1 MIRRVEIDENCPTLF
16 GRLSRSAAVR
26 SGLAAVAA
34 FGAGHARAQ
43 ALGGGDEQRVVRGRL
58 GQPVTRQQLGTAGLA
73 AFLAAEDQL
82 RAADLHGV
90 AHAATPPSSRAT
102 ASGLEG
108 NQAWK

>member
-1 MIRRVEIDENCPTLF
+1 VLLQCGGQVAGF
-16 GRLSRSAAVR
+16 FQRLQ
-26 SGLAAVAA
+26 
-34 FGAGHARAQ
+34 AGHALGPVALVAGNALAHLAVPR
-43 ALGGGDEQRVVRGRL
+43 LGGGDEQGVVRGRL

-102 ASGLEG
+102 ATGLDG

>member
-1 MIRRVEIDENCPTLF
+1 MVRISDGVP
-16 GRLSRSAAVR
+16 AVTEADGLTRADLNAVTAVGQEVWAVGDAGIVLHR
-26 SGLAAVAA
+26 SG
-34 FGAGHARAQ
+34 G
-43 ALGGGDEQRVVRGRL
+43 
-58 GQPVTRQQLGTAGLA
+58 TWSRQQLGTARLA

-102 ASGLEG
+102 ASELEG